1 MPATTAITTS
11 AAVTRQKARRCCSIL
26 IAPQEGGR
34 TSTQTKR
41 TEKEICKVGAKDEA
55 DEDGRKTKQQRRMEV
70 QAEGST

>member
-11 AAVTRQKARRCCSIL
+11 AAVTRQKAKRCCSIL

-41 TEKEICKVGAKDEA
+41 TEKEIIGAKDEA

-70 QAEGST
+70 QAAGCT